1 MQLTTGCIMSDNIIN
16 FAKAKER
23 IKSTQAQTVQQW
35 DEAQIR
41 EEIGD
46 VAAESADEMTR
57 LIELNTSMLESSM
70 YLETLN
76 VYLGGLLVSL
86 GHKNGDFS
94 GWDQFWEGKQA
105 KVKQLELDF
114 NEAEPWDE

>member
-1 MQLTTGCIMSDNIIN
+1 MSDNIIN

-23 IKSTQAQTVQQW
+23 ITSTQAQTVQQW
-35 DEAQIR
+35 NEDQIR
-41 EEIGD
+41 TEIGE
-46 VAAESADEMTR
+46 VANESASEMTR
-57 LIELNTSMLESSM
+57 LIELNTSMLESSI

-94 GWDQFWEGKQA
+94 GWDSFWEGKNE
-105 KVKQLELDF
+105 KLVQLELDF
-114 NEAEPWDE
+114 NEETPWDE